1 MRHRID
7 HLEGMVKRL
16 IDQRQSVPSGNAS
29 SEQTQGSGIVP
40 GSDSSRVGTTV
51 IDGAHSFY
59 KPTDDW
65 YDVLQEVSSL
75 HTLPIFANC

>member
-16 IDQRQSVPSGNAS
+16 IDQRQSVPPLGNALS
-29 SEQTQGSGIVP
+29 GETHGSGVVP
-40 GSDSSRVGTTV
+40 GSDSNRVGTTV

-75 HTLPIFANC
+75 SYLANIC